1 MKSNGKPRLGER
13 RTMLNSMTGYGE
25 VAGEFDGVSYAV
37 EIKTV
42 NNRYLKT
49 IVKLPEG
56 TAFLEDEID
65 KELRRQLSRGTI
77 NYVLRLK
84 AVAANALFEID
95 EATLRSV
102 VMKLGAIN
110 SSVGVQASIDLA
122 SLLNLPGIVQPVTP
136 SEKQSARIK
145 EFVLRLTAEA
155 LEKVK
160 GMREAEGAFLEADL
174 KKHCDAIQKELETIR
189 QCSGSVTQDRAKKLR
204 KRVDELLAE
213 AKLKLD
219 EQTLAQEVAILA
231 DRSDI
236 SEEITRLD
244 AHLQQFAQICRT
256 DGQAGRRLDFLS
268 QEMLR
273 EANTMASKAGD
284 ARIARAVVDIK
295 CLIERLKEQIQNVE

>member
-1 MKSNGKPRLGER
+1 
-13 RTMLNSMTGYGE
+13 MLNSMTGYGE
-25 VAGEFDGVSYAV
+25 MAGEFDGISYAV
-37 EIKTV
+37 EIKAV

-49 IVKLPEG
+49 IIKLPEG

-77 NYVLRLK
+77 NYVLRVK
-84 AVAANALFEID
+84 SISANALFEID
-95 EATLRSV
+95 EATLRSL
-102 VMKLGAIN
+102 VMKLREVSA
-110 SSVGVQASIDLA
+110 SVGVQGSIDLA
-122 SLLNLPGIVQPVTP
+122 SLLELPGIVQPVVP
-136 SEKQSARIK
+136 DEEQCLRIK
-145 EFVLRLTAEA
+145 EFVLRLTATA
-155 LEKVK
+155 MEKLK
-160 GMREAEGAFLEADL
+160 RMREAEGRFLEADL
-174 KKHCDAIQKELETIR
+174 KKHCDAIQAELETIR
-189 QCSGSVTQDRAKKLR
+189 RCSGSVTLDYARKLR

-219 EQTLAQEVAILA
+219 EQTLAREVAILA

-273 EANTMASKAGD
+273 EANTVASKAGD
-284 ARIARAVVDIK
+284 AQIARSVVDIK